1 MRPTAVRRT
10 ALAACAASLTLL
22 VTACGGSEPAGDGK
36 DEAAPGKSA
45 AAEPAVEAPTAAEL
59 EELALAEGDVKDQEV
74 KKAGADDAVPAKALT
89 VGEKACEP
97 VARVLFNAP
106 VGDPGATVR
115 RVATSK
121 ATEEQKDVS
130 IEDLADMTEEEAE
143 KALASAM
150 SITKTVVSLSSYDGK
165 GAEDAFDALS
175 AAGTDCAD
183 GFAVTVAGAKQKV
196 TGIEKESVTGGE
208 ESLAWTVTVEQEGE
222 TMPFKVA
229 VVRRGGR
236 PRLLLRLQPHRRR
249 GRGLRAAAD
258 PRQGPGGQTR
268 LIPPGPPRPRAPPGT
283 GRSDPWSV
291 SRRRRPVPRHGG
303 VSGDGAASGRPA

>member
-10 ALAACAASLTLL
+10 ALAACAASLALL
-22 VTACGGSEPAGDGK
+22 VTACGGSEPAGDDK

-45 AAEPAVEAPTAAEL
+45 AAEPAAEAPTAAEL

-74 KKAGADDAVPAKALT
+74 KKAGADDAVPAKVLT

-115 RVATSK
+115 RVATGK
-121 ATEEQKDVS
+121 ATEKQKDVS

-143 KALASAM
+143 KALASTM

-196 TGIEKESVTGGE
+196 TGIEKESITGGE

-229 VVRRGGR
+229 VVRRG
-236 PRLLLRLQPHRRR
+236 
-249 GRGLRAAAD
+249 AALASFSAFNLTAA
-258 PRQGPGGQTR
+258 GGEDYELPQT
-268 LIPPGPPRPRAPPGT
+268 LVKAQVGKLG
-283 GRSDPWSV
+283 
-291 SRRRRPVPRHGG
+291 
-303 VSGDGAASGRPA
+303 